1 MENWKTKNKIVII
14 LEKILK
20 VDNQNQR
27 GQVLKILTS
36 SQMLSRLS
44 ITLAQSKTRNN
55 SEKTWNERRQL
66 LYSFHRWKKFRKTDQ
81 FYLKMEAIFI
91 NPFSGTLSLG
101 CQKNYFHHLSYFFA
115 LLELKK

>member
-55 SEKTWNERRQL
+55 SEKTWNEEGN
-66 LYSFHRWKKFRKTDQ
+66 YSILSTDGKN
-81 FYLKMEAIFI
+81 LEKLI
-91 NPFSGTLSLG
+91 NSI
-101 CQKNYFHHLSYFFA
+101 
-115 LLELKK
+115 